1 MRLDVRRW
9 LLWAGMGTC
18 VCLPNSLAHAATP
31 TVEEALKLRPVQAD
45 VEYDLP
51 TAAETSQCTIKAE
64 KVDGQTGW
72 VVRGPAKQLLRR
84 FTDTN
89 GDNVVDQ
96 WSYYQNGIE
105 VYRDIDGNFDN
116 KAEQFRWVNTGG
128 SRWGLDTNADGKL
141 DAWKLISAEEV
152 SSEVIRALA
161 TKDQARFERLLL
173 TGEQLK
179 SLALAPEKE
188 KELQEKLA
196 AAAAGFKELAAK
208 QKALDGETTW
218 LHFGGAKPGLV
229 PAGSEGTTKDLVVYE
244 NVVTLADAAGKHV
257 QVQIGTL
264 VQGDNG
270 WRVIGTP
277 ILAEGDE
284 QLADSGFFFHP
295 GQVAQPDLSDTAGSG
310 TNAQFQKLLDELDQ
324 IDKQLQD
331 ASPDQQKQLTVRRT
345 DMLEKLAE
353 SADNDEDKVEWAKQ
367 VADSL
372 SVAAQGNNDADAL
385 ARLKQ
390 QLEKLKAA
398 GANDDLL
405 AYVEFRAMTADYN
418 LALQSPNADF
428 TKVQTEWL
436 QKLEGFLKAH
446 PKSPDAADAMLQ
458 LGMAQEFAGQEAEA
472 KKWYGELASAFPGTP
487 SGEKAA
493 GAKARLDSVGKVLQL
508 KGKTTTNE
516 TLDVSKLK
524 GKVVLIHYWATWC
537 EPCKAD
543 MAQLREL
550 HARLGK
556 DGFALVGVC
565 LDTDNKDVA
574 DYLKKNRLAWPQIHE
589 PGGLDGRLANELGVL
604 TLPTMLL
611 LDKQGKV
618 VNRSIHITEV
628 EREVTS
634 RLR

>member
-1 MRLDVRRW
+1 MRFDVRRW

-18 VCLPNSLAHAATP
+18 VCLPSSLARAATP

-45 VEYDLP
+45 VEYDKP
-51 TAAETSQCTIKAE
+51 TAAETGQCTIKAE
-64 KVDGQTGW
+64 KIDGQTGW

-89 GDNVVDQ
+89 ADNVVDQ

-116 KAEQFRWVNTGG
+116 KAEQFRWLNTGG
-128 SRWGLDTNADGKL
+128 SRWGVDSDADGKL
-141 DAWKLISAEEV
+141 DTWKVISAEEV
-152 SSEVIRALA
+152 TAEVIRALA
-161 TKDQARFERLLL
+161 TKDHPRFERLLL
-173 TGEQLK
+173 TSEQLK
-179 SLALAPEKE
+179 TLALTPEKE

-196 AAAAGFKELAAK
+196 GAAAAFKQLAGT
-208 QKALDGETTW
+208 QKALDAETTW

-229 PAGSEGTTKDLVVYE
+229 PAGSEGATKDLVVYE
-244 NVVTLADAAGKHV
+244 NVVTLADSAGKHV
-257 QVQIGTL
+257 QVQVGTL
-264 VQGDNG
+264 VQGDQG
-270 WRVIGTP
+270 WRLIAAPVLG
-277 ILAEGDE
+277 EGDE

-295 GQVAQPDLSDTAGSG
+295 GQVAQPDVSDTAGG
-310 TNAQFQKLLDELDQ
+310 NNAQFQKLLDELDQ

-331 ASPDQQKQLTVRRT
+331 ANPEQQKQLTVRRT
-345 DMLEKLAE
+345 ELLEKLAE
-353 SADNDEDKVEWAKQ
+353 SADTDDDKAEWVKQ

-372 SVAAQGNNDADAL
+372 SGAAQGNNDADAL

-398 GANDDLL
+398 GARADLL
-405 AYVEFRAMTADYN
+405 AYVEFRVMTAEYN
-418 LALQSPNADF
+418 LALQSPNTDF
-428 TKVQTEWL
+428 AKVQGEWL

-446 PKSPDAADAMLQ
+446 PKGPDAADAMLQ
-458 LGMAQEFAGQEAEA
+458 LGMAQEFAGQEDEA
-472 KKWYGELASAFPGTP
+472 KKWYGELATSFPGTP
-487 SGEKAA
+487 SGDKAA

-516 TLDVSKLK
+516 TLDISKLK

-556 DGFALVGVC
+556 DGFALVGIC
-565 LDTDNKDVA
+565 LDTSNQEVA
-574 DYLKKNRLAWPQIHE
+574 DFLKKNCLAWPQIYE
-589 PGGLDGRLANELGVL
+589 PGGLDSRLANELGIL
-604 TLPTMLL
+604 TLPTMIL